1 MDIINI
7 IILSLAGGVIP
18 ALVWLWF
25 WLREDR
31 LHPEPRLLIA
41 ISFLAGML
49 IVPLVIP
56 IEKMARDFFGSD
68 QRAIYIVWAAVEEL
82 AKFVTAYF
90 VVLNRKEVDE
100 PIDYVIY
107 LITLA
112 LGFSAIENSLFILT
126 PLWSGSVTSSLATG
140 DLRAIGATLVHIV
153 CSGTIGVFLAFSFYD
168 SAAKK
173 RIFLACGVILSVA
186 LHSIFNLFIINS
198 AESGGV
204 LMIFFGVWISVV
216 VLLALFEKIKGVKP
230 MLTLAGRVKK

>member
-1 MDIINI
+1 MDIVNI

-31 LHPEPRLLIA
+31 LHPEPRFLIA

-56 IEKMARDFFGSD
+56 IETAVRDYLGAN
-68 QRAIYIVWAAVEEL
+68 QNATYIAWAAVEEL
-82 AKFVTAYF
+82 VKFIAAYF

-107 LITLA
+107 MITLA
-112 LGFSAIENSLFILT
+112 LGFSAIENALFMSA
-126 PLWSGSVTSSLATG
+126 PLHGGSVATSLVTG
-140 DLRAIGATLVHIV
+140 DLRAIGATLVHLV
-153 CSGTIGVFLAFSFYD
+153 SSGTIGIFLAFSFYD
-168 SAAKK
+168 SAAAK
-173 RIFLACGVILSVA
+173 RMCLAAGVILSIA

-198 AESGGV
+198 DENGSI
-204 LMIFFGVWISVV
+204 LIIFSAVWISVV
-216 VLLALFEKIKGVKP
+216 VLLALFEKIKTIRPRGLFKV
-230 MLTLAGRVKK
+230 